1 MKFIRSIFEILSEG
15 TKIITNF
22 LRLPSIKKRKKLKSH
37 ICNICS
43 MEINTLSATVNN
55 KEVRNLKFRP
65 TYSIHKEMYDGYS
78 KVFSCTNVASP
89 KNFF

>member
-1 MKFIRSIFEILSEG
+1 MKFIRSLFEILPEG

-22 LRLPSIKKRKKLKSH
+22 LRLTSIKKRKKLKSH
-37 ICNICS
+37 ICNTCS

-65 TYSIHKEMYDGYS
+65 TYSIHKEMYDG
-78 KVFSCTNVASP
+78 
-89 KNFF
+89 